1 MENNLLL
8 MSLVIL
14 TGLTLVYIFIGN
26 TGFKT
31 NEQYFHLKRNDLFT
45 SYYINLDTRTDR
57 SKDMVN
63 EFKSTPFKLK
73 RISAIKHDFGALG
86 CSLSHIKCL
95 KKAIAHNLP
104 WVVIFEDDAQFAID
118 KQKAIEIFRSIE
130 DFLKH
135 NKWNV
140 ILLSYNKAEISGDNT
155 SNRYIKKIS
164 NAQTTGSYLVHSNY
178 YKTLLNNFK
187 HGYDLLID
195 IKASV
200 DKKATEAVGIAHIGE
215 EGAGREESGDA
226 DMWDSHDT
234 AVKKKAGPY
243 ALDQY
248 WKRLQEKDNWFCI
261 DPMLFKQRPSY
272 SDIEHKK
279 VAYKMHSKSKI
290 T

>member
-1 MENNLLL
+1 MGNNLLL
-8 MSLVIL
+8 ISLVIL
-14 TGLTLVYIFIGN
+14 ITLVLFCICTRN

-31 NEQYFHLKRNDLFT
+31 NEQYFHRKRNDLFT

-95 KKAIAHNLP
+95 KKAIAHKLP
-104 WVVIFEDDAQFAID
+104 WVFIFEDDAQFAID
-118 KQKAIEIFRSIE
+118 KQKASKIFHSIE

-135 NKWNV
+135 TKWNV

-155 SNRYIKKIS
+155 SNGYIKKIRH
-164 NAQTTGSYLVHSNY
+164 AQTAGAYLVHSNY

-200 DKKATEAVGIAHIGE
+200 DKKATVAV
-215 EGAGREESGDA
+215 
-226 DMWDSHDT
+226 M
-234 AVKKKAGPY
+234 KKKTHPY